1 MHIGLRTLF
10 AGIAMGALA
19 SVAGATQA
27 NAAACSSP
35 YVKGDVFAS
44 VGSSTVDVFTPT
56 GSLLCSLNDGTGS
69 TFTTGSGFD
78 SAGNFYVTNFS
89 TGTVSKFNN
98 SGTLVS
104 GSFFT
109 PAPGA
114 SVESLVNVSVGP
126 FAGSTFVGGAGAFIN
141 QYDTS
146 TGALIQ
152 TFTVAGGNGTGRTD
166 WIDMALDGHTM
177 LYDGEGSIIKSF
189 DLSANTQNADFS
201 TAPAFDVFALRVI
214 PDGADKG
221 DVLAADS
228 GHAILLDA
236 SGSIIKTYTLPGN
249 GGGDFSLNLDP
260 NGTDFWTG
268 DDATGTLWEVNI
280 STGAIDEQWTTGTG
294 GNTLFGV
301 SVFGEIT
308 SSGGGGTIPE
318 PSTWVMMLAGF
329 AGLGYMGY
337 RKSQTSAAIAA

>member
-1 MHIGLRTLF
+1 MQVALRTLF
-10 AGIAMGALA
+10 ASAAIGAIA

-27 NAAACSSP
+27 SAAACSSP

-44 VGSSTVDVFTPT
+44 VGDGLVDVFTPT
-56 GSLLCSLNDGTGS
+56 GSLLCTLNDGTGS

-89 TGTVSKFNN
+89 SGTISKFNN

-104 GSFFT
+104 SSFFT
-109 PAPGA
+109 PPPGTLD
-114 SVESLVNVSVGP
+114 ELLVNVSVGP
-126 FAGSTFVGGAGAFIN
+126 FAGSTFVGGSGAFIN

-146 TGALIQ
+146 TGALIKS
-152 TFTVAGGNGTGRTD
+152 FTVVGGNGTGRTD
-166 WIDMALDGHTM
+166 WIDLGLDGHTM

-189 DLSANTQNADFS
+189 DLSTNTQNADFS

-214 PDGADKG
+214 PDGANKG

-228 GHAILLDA
+228 GHALLLDA
-236 SGSIIKTYTLPGN
+236 SGSIINTYTLPGN

-260 NGTDFWTG
+260 NGKDFWTG

-280 STGAIDEQWTTGTG
+280 ATGAIDEQWTTGTG

-308 SSGGGGTIPE
+308 SSGGGSTVPE

-337 RKSQTSAAIAA
+337 RRSRTSAVIAA